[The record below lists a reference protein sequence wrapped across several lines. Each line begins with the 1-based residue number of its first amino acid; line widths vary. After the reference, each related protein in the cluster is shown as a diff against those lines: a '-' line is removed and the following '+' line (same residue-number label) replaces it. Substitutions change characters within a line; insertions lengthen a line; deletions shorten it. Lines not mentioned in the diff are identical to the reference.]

1 MDFPSWKP
9 IFFFILLFTLIF
21 LYYRYSYLIPI
32 YLPWTSYLYYLLYG
46 LSFIIIMMMMYMPSL
61 FTKIQESYL
70 SEDPNVW
77 LKQKYVHNPILPES
91 PSKDP
96 IRKKKRKSEMDST

>member
-1 MDFPSWKP
+1 
-9 IFFFILLFTLIF
+9 
-21 LYYRYSYLIPI
+21 
-32 YLPWTSYLYYLLYG
+32 
-46 LSFIIIMMMMYMPSL
+46 MPSL
-61 FTKIQESYL
+61 FTKIQDSYL